1 MIKTFRDLEIYN
13 EAFELQFEVEKA
25 LHNYPISETY
35 LLIDQ
40 SKRSCRAV
48 PALIAEGWSKR
59 ETLKEFQK
67 FLRDAIG
74 EVNELINHLM
84 VANRKGYTKNT
95 DLIERYEKLGG
106 KINNLKNNW
115 QIYPKNLNQKI

>member
-1 MIKTFRDLEIYN
+1 MIKTFRDLDIYN
-13 EAFELQFEVEKA
+13 EAFELQFEVEKV
-25 LHNYPISETY
+25 LRNYPVSETY

-40 SKRSCRAV
+40 SKRSCRAI

-59 ETLKEFQK
+59 ETIKEFQK

-84 VANRKGYTKNT
+84 VANRKGFIKDTS
-95 DLIERYEKLGG
+95 LIERYEKLGG

-115 QIYPKNLNQKI
+115 QNYPKIKN

>member
-13 EAFELQFEVEKA
+13 KAFELQFEVEKA
-25 LHNYPISETY
+25 LQSYPISETY

-40 SKRSCRAV
+40 SKRSCRAI

-74 EVNELINHLM
+74 EANELINHLM
-84 VANRKGYTKNT
+84 VANRKGYIK
-95 DLIERYEKLGG
+95 DISLIERYEKLGG

-115 QIYPKNLNQKI
+115 QNYPKT

>member
-1 MIKTFRDLEIYN
+1 MIKTFRDLDIYN
-13 EAFELQFEVEKA
+13 ESFELQFEVEKA
-25 LHNYPISETY
+25 LHSYPNNETY

-40 SKRSCRAV
+40 SKRSCRAI

-84 VANRKGYTKNT
+84 VANRKT
-95 DLIERYEKLGG
+95 I
-106 KINNLKNNW
+106 LKK
-115 QIYPKNLNQKI
+115 PV